1 MWQVGHDSPTCPTN
15 NDYAMTLTNVRYS
28 ILLNDTQYDYL
39 LDEGQDINR
48 MRCLR
53 TFIKMAQTSPV
64 KVRCRN
70 FTADL
75 QVGQFIASKVDLAN
89 LWRCNRKT
97 ATRIVKEFNQMGILH
112 SVPNHSTTIHSLKC
126 LSVWFYEVQSYRR
139 QIRNPFF
146 DFNPTVIMPKSK
158 ADITPKIED
167 PSGASD
173 HDGTLVSGEASG
185 TGDASLSTRIS
196 TPALPLERQNTPSFS
211 LSLDSNMES
220 PRVTTGE
227 QAASV
232 NSEESTSEIA
242 NDRREGNLQSPL
254 SYDNP
259 NNSVAELCYGD
270 TANTQNHSSADAS
283 DSTQHN
289 LLTVGKG
296 KADGQGESVA
306 VNSQDGKGVNEGLPS
321 YSPL

>member
-1 MWQVGHDSPTCPTN
+1 
-15 NDYAMTLTNVRYS
+15 MTLTNVRYS

-75 QVGQFIASKVDLAN
+75 QVGQFIASKVELAN

-126 LSVWFYEVQSYRR
+126 LSVWFYEDQGYRR

-158 ADITPKIED
+158 ADVTPKSED

-173 HDGTLVSGEASG
+173 HVGTLVSGEASG

-196 TPALPLERQNTPSFS
+196 TPALPMERQNTSSFS
-211 LSLDSNMES
+211 LSLDSDMES
-220 PRVTTGE
+220 PRGTTDEHTESGII
-227 QAASV
+227 
-232 NSEESTSEIA
+232 EETSSEID
-242 NDRREGNLQSPL
+242 NDSREDECQPSL
-254 SYDNP
+254 SNDYSND
-259 NNSVAELCYGD
+259 SVAEQCNND
-270 TANTQNHSSADAS
+270 TTEGLNHDCADAS